1 MSRFVEIARESD
13 LTDGAMK
20 EVIIEEH
27 EILLAKV
34 GGRYYAIADRC
45 PHMGAKLSQGRL
57 DGVVVTCPRHGSQF
71 DITDGRVIDWTA
83 DLPSVV
89 SKIGKAFRH
98 PRAAVTYKIK
108 VEADKLLVEI

>member
-1 MSRFVEIARESD
+1 MSRFIEVARESD

-20 EVIIEEH
+20 EVIIEDH

-34 GGRYYAIADRC
+34 ASRYYAIASRC

-57 DGVVVTCPRHGSQF
+57 EGAFVTCPRHGSRF
-71 DITDGRVIDWTA
+71 DITDGHVIEWTA

-89 SKIGKAFRH
+89 STLGKAFKR
-98 PRAAVTYKIK
+98 PRAVATYKTK
-108 VEADKLLVEI
+108 VEENKIFVEI